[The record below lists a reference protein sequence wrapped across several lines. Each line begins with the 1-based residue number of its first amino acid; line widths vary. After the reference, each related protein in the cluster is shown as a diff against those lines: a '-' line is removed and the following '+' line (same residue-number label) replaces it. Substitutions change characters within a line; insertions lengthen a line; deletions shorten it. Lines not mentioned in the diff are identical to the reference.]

1 MNKNRVVKWNPKTF
15 VLMTGLIIFS
25 VICIYPLIYL
35 LFYSLKTN
43 EEIFFV
49 NPFGFPSSPKFENYV
64 TAIESFNIVGYFKN
78 SIIVSAVSILG
89 VLLLSLPFAY
99 ATTRMQWK
107 LKNAAATYITMGL
120 FIPIQVIIIPLA
132 ILVRQLHLSNTYFA
146 LIIPYIAFNLAFSSM
161 ILATSFQSLPKEME
175 ESAFIDGASVYST
188 FLHII
193 MPLAKPAIATAITF
207 VFLGVWNEYTV
218 ASVFISNNAVKTLP
232 VGLASFTGEHSTD
245 WGAMGA
251 CLVMAS
257 IPTIIIYSIFS
268 EQVEKAL
275 TIGGAVKG

>member
-1 MNKNRVVKWNPKTF
+1 MKKGKTAIIMA
-15 VLMTGLIIFS
+15 LLIIFS
-25 VICIYPLIYL
+25 IICIYPLIYL

-43 EEIFFV
+43 EEIFFL
-49 NPFGFPSSPKFENYV
+49 NPFGFPASPQFENYIN
-64 TAIESFNIVGYFKN
+64 AINAFNIVGFFKN
-78 SIIVSAVSILG
+78 SIIVSIVSIAG
-89 VLLLSLPFAY
+89 VMVLALPFAY
-99 ATTRMQWK
+99 AVTRMKWR
-107 LKNAAATYITMGL
+107 LKNAAATYMTLGL

-132 ILVRQLHLSNTYFA
+132 ILVRQMHMSNTYFA
-146 LIIPYIAFNLAFSSM
+146 LIVPYIAFNISFSSM
-161 ILATSFQSLPKEME
+161 ILATSFRTIPKEME
-175 ESAFIDGASVYST
+175 ESAFMDGATIYRT
-188 FLHII
+188 FFKII

-207 VFLGVWNEYTV
+207 IFLGVWNEYTV

-257 IPTIIIYSIFS
+257 IPTIIIYTIFS

>member
-1 MNKNRVVKWNPKTF
+1 MKKGKTAIIMA
-15 VLMTGLIIFS
+15 LLIIFS
-25 VICIYPLIYL
+25 IICIYPLIYL

-43 EEIFFV
+43 EEIFFL
-49 NPFGFPSSPKFENYV
+49 NPFGFPASPQFENYIN
-64 TAIESFNIVGYFKN
+64 AINAFNIVGFFKN
-78 SIIVSAVSILG
+78 SIIVSIVSIAG
-89 VLLLSLPFAY
+89 VMVLALPFAY
-99 ATTRMQWK
+99 AVTRMKWRF
-107 LKNAAATYITMGL
+107 KNAAATYMTLGL

-132 ILVRQLHLSNTYFA
+132 ILVRQMHMSNTYFA
-146 LIIPYIAFNLAFSSM
+146 LIVPYIAFNISFSSM
-161 ILATSFQSLPKEME
+161 ILATSFRTIPKEME
-175 ESAFIDGASVYST
+175 ESAFMDGATIYRT
-188 FLHII
+188 FFKII

-207 VFLGVWNEYTV
+207 IFLGVWNEYTV

-257 IPTIIIYSIFS
+257 IPTIIIYTIFS

>member
-1 MNKNRVVKWNPKTF
+1 MKKGKTAIIMA
-15 VLMTGLIIFS
+15 LLIIFS
-25 VICIYPLIYL
+25 IICIYPLIYL

-43 EEIFFV
+43 EEIFFL
-49 NPFGFPSSPKFENYV
+49 NPFGFPASPQFENYIN
-64 TAIESFNIVGYFKN
+64 AISAFNIVGFFKN
-78 SIIVSAVSILG
+78 SIIVSIVSIAG
-89 VLLLSLPFAY
+89 VMVLALPFAY
-99 ATTRMQWK
+99 AVTRMKWRF
-107 LKNAAATYITMGL
+107 KNAAATYMTLGL

-132 ILVRQLHLSNTYFA
+132 ILVRQMHMSNTYFA
-146 LIIPYIAFNLAFSSM
+146 LIVPYIAFNISFSSM
-161 ILATSFQSLPKEME
+161 ILATSFRSIPKEME
-175 ESAFIDGASVYST
+175 ESAFMDGATIYRT
-188 FLHII
+188 FFKII

-207 VFLGVWNEYTV
+207 IFLGVWNEYTV

-257 IPTIIIYSIFS
+257 IPTIIIYTIFS

>member
-1 MNKNRVVKWNPKTF
+1 MA
-15 VLMTGLIIFS
+15 LLIIFS
-25 VICIYPLIYL
+25 IICIYPLIYL

-43 EEIFFV
+43 EEIFFL
-49 NPFGFPSSPKFENYV
+49 NPFGFPASPQFENYV
-64 TAIESFNIVGYFKN
+64 NAINAFNIVGFFKN
-78 SIIVSAVSILG
+78 SIIVSVVSIAG
-89 VLLLSLPFAY
+89 VMVLALPFAY
-99 ATTRMQWK
+99 AVTRMKWRF
-107 LKNAAATYITMGL
+107 KNAASTYMTLGL

-132 ILVRQLHLSNTYFA
+132 ILVRQMHMSNTYFA
-146 LIIPYIAFNLAFSSM
+146 LIVPYIAFNISFSSM
-161 ILATSFQSLPKEME
+161 ILATSFRSIPKEME
-175 ESAFIDGASVYST
+175 ESAFMDGATIYRT
-188 FLHII
+188 FFKII

-207 VFLGVWNEYTV
+207 IFLGVWNEYTV

-257 IPTIIIYSIFS
+257 IPTIIIYTIFS

>member
-1 MNKNRVVKWNPKTF
+1 MKKGKTAIIMA
-15 VLMTGLIIFS
+15 LLIIFS
-25 VICIYPLIYL
+25 IICIYPLIYL

-43 EEIFFV
+43 EEIFFL
-49 NPFGFPSSPKFENYV
+49 NPFGFPASPQFENYV
-64 TAIESFNIVGYFKN
+64 NAINAFNIVGFFKN
-78 SIIVSAVSILG
+78 SIIVSVVSIAG
-89 VLLLSLPFAY
+89 VMVLALPFAY
-99 ATTRMQWK
+99 AVTRMKWK
-107 LKNAAATYITMGL
+107 FKNAASTYMTLGL

-132 ILVRQLHLSNTYFA
+132 ILVRQMHMSNTYFA
-146 LIIPYIAFNLAFSSM
+146 LIVPYIAFNISFSSM
-161 ILATSFQSLPKEME
+161 ILATSFRSIPKEME
-175 ESAFIDGASVYST
+175 ESAFMDGATIYRT
-188 FLHII
+188 FFKII

-207 VFLGVWNEYTV
+207 IFLGVWNEYTV

-257 IPTIIIYSIFS
+257 IPTIIIYTIFS

>member
-1 MNKNRVVKWNPKTF
+1 MKKGKTAIIMA
-15 VLMTGLIIFS
+15 LLIIFS
-25 VICIYPLIYL
+25 IICIYPLIYL

-43 EEIFFV
+43 EEIFFL
-49 NPFGFPSSPKFENYV
+49 NPFGFPASPQFENYV
-64 TAIESFNIVGYFKN
+64 NAINAFNIVGFFKN
-78 SIIVSAVSILG
+78 SIIVSVVSIAG
-89 VLLLSLPFAY
+89 VMVLALPFAY
-99 ATTRMQWK
+99 AVTRMKWRF
-107 LKNAAATYITMGL
+107 KNAASTYMTLGL

-132 ILVRQLHLSNTYFA
+132 ILVRQMHMSNTYFA
-146 LIIPYIAFNLAFSSM
+146 LIVPYIAFNISFSSM
-161 ILATSFQSLPKEME
+161 ILATSFRSIPKEME
-175 ESAFIDGASVYST
+175 ESAFMDGATIYRT
-188 FLHII
+188 FFKII

-207 VFLGVWNEYTV
+207 IFLGVWNEYTV

-257 IPTIIIYSIFS
+257 IPTIIIYTIFS

>member
-1 MNKNRVVKWNPKTF
+1 MKKGKTAIIMA
-15 VLMTGLIIFS
+15 LLIIFS
-25 VICIYPLIYL
+25 IICIYPLIYL
-35 LFYSLKTN
+35 LFYSFKTN
-43 EEIFFV
+43 EEIFFL
-49 NPFGFPSSPKFENYV
+49 NPFGFPASPQFENYV
-64 TAIESFNIVGYFKN
+64 NAINAFNIVGFFKN
-78 SIIVSAVSILG
+78 SIIVSVVSIAG
-89 VLLLSLPFAY
+89 VMVLALPFAY
-99 ATTRMQWK
+99 AVTRMKWRF
-107 LKNAAATYITMGL
+107 KNAASTYMTLGL

-132 ILVRQLHLSNTYFA
+132 ILVRQMHMSNTYFA
-146 LIIPYIAFNLAFSSM
+146 LIVPYIAFNISFSSM
-161 ILATSFQSLPKEME
+161 ILATSFRSIPKEME
-175 ESAFIDGASVYST
+175 ESAFMDGATIYRT
-188 FLHII
+188 FFKII

-207 VFLGVWNEYTV
+207 IFLGVWNEYTV

-257 IPTIIIYSIFS
+257 IPTIIIYTIFS

>member
-1 MNKNRVVKWNPKTF
+1 MKKGKTAIIMA
-15 VLMTGLIIFS
+15 LLIIFS
-25 VICIYPLIYL
+25 IICIYPLIYL

-43 EEIFFV
+43 EEIFFL
-49 NPFGFPSSPKFENYV
+49 NPFGFPASPQFENYV
-64 TAIESFNIVGYFKN
+64 NAINAFNIVGFFKN
-78 SIIVSAVSILG
+78 SIIVSVVSIAG
-89 VLLLSLPFAY
+89 VMVLALPFAY
-99 ATTRMQWK
+99 AVTRMKWRF
-107 LKNAAATYITMGL
+107 KNAASTYMTLGL

-132 ILVRQLHLSNTYFA
+132 ILVRQMHMSNTYFA
-146 LIIPYIAFNLAFSSM
+146 LIVPYIAFNISFSSM
-161 ILATSFQSLPKEME
+161 ILATSFRSIPKEME
-175 ESAFIDGASVYST
+175 ESAFMDGATIYRT
-188 FLHII
+188 FFKII

-207 VFLGVWNEYTV
+207 IFLGVWNEYTV

-257 IPTIIIYSIFS
+257 IPTIINYTIFS

>member
-1 MNKNRVVKWNPKTF
+1 MLKKGKTAIIMA
-15 VLMTGLIIFS
+15 LLIIFS
-25 VICIYPLIYL
+25 IICIYPLIYL

-43 EEIFFV
+43 EEIFFL
-49 NPFGFPSSPKFENYV
+49 NPFGFPASPQFENYIN
-64 TAIESFNIVGYFKN
+64 AISAFNIVGFFKN
-78 SIIVSAVSILG
+78 SIIVSIVSIAG
-89 VLLLSLPFAY
+89 VMVLALPFAY
-99 ATTRMQWK
+99 AVTRMKWRF
-107 LKNAAATYITMGL
+107 KNAAATYMTLGL

-132 ILVRQLHLSNTYFA
+132 ILVRQMHMSNTYFA
-146 LIIPYIAFNLAFSSM
+146 LIVPYIAFNISFSSM
-161 ILATSFQSLPKEME
+161 ILATSFRSIPKEME
-175 ESAFIDGASVYST
+175 ESAFMDGATIYRT
-188 FLHII
+188 FFKII

-207 VFLGVWNEYTV
+207 IFLGVWNEYTV

-257 IPTIIIYSIFS
+257 IPTIIIYTIFS

>member
-1 MNKNRVVKWNPKTF
+1 MKKGKTAIIMA
-15 VLMTGLIIFS
+15 LLIIFS
-25 VICIYPLIYL
+25 IICIYPLIYL

-43 EEIFFV
+43 EEIFFL
-49 NPFGFPSSPKFENYV
+49 NPFGLPTSPQFENYIN
-64 TAIESFNIVGYFKN
+64 AINAFNIVGFFKN
-78 SIIVSAVSILG
+78 SIIVSVVSIAG
-89 VLLLSLPFAY
+89 VMVLALPFAY
-99 ATTRMQWK
+99 AVTRMKWK
-107 LKNAAATYITMGL
+107 FKNAASTYMTLGL

-132 ILVRQLHLSNTYFA
+132 ILVRQMHMSNTYFA
-146 LIIPYIAFNLAFSSM
+146 LIVPYIAFNISFSSM
-161 ILATSFQSLPKEME
+161 ILATSFRSIPKEME
-175 ESAFIDGASVYST
+175 ESAFMDGATIYRT
-188 FLHII
+188 FFKII

-207 VFLGVWNEYTV
+207 IFLGVWNEYTV

-257 IPTIIIYSIFS
+257 IPTIIIYTIFS

>member
-1 MNKNRVVKWNPKTF
+1 MKKGKTAIIMA
-15 VLMTGLIIFS
+15 LLIIFS
-25 VICIYPLIYL
+25 IICIYPLIYL

-43 EEIFFV
+43 EEIFFL
-49 NPFGFPSSPKFENYV
+49 NPFGFPASPQFENYV
-64 TAIESFNIVGYFKN
+64 NAINAFNIVGFFKN
-78 SIIVSAVSILG
+78 SIIVSVVSIAG
-89 VLLLSLPFAY
+89 VMVLALPFAY
-99 ATTRMQWK
+99 AVTRMKWRF
-107 LKNAAATYITMGL
+107 KNAASTYMTLGL

-132 ILVRQLHLSNTYFA
+132 ILVRQMHMSNTYFA
-146 LIIPYIAFNLAFSSM
+146 LIVPYIAFNISFSSM
-161 ILATSFQSLPKEME
+161 ILATSFHSIPKEME
-175 ESAFIDGASVYST
+175 ESAFMDGATIYRT
-188 FLHII
+188 FFKII

-207 VFLGVWNEYTV
+207 IFLGVWNEYTV

-257 IPTIIIYSIFS
+257 IPTIIIYTIFS